1 MSFVAA
7 AVGAAAGLGAYGLG
21 ASGVT
26 AALIGTGV
34 MGALSS
40 SNAANTQASGQLA
53 AAGTQQN
60 MFNTINQQNQP
71 FIQAGYGSTNTL
83 QQLLGTAGTP
93 GTTVGN
99 TGLQQGYL
107 TSQFNPTQQQLNNYP
122 GYQFALQ
129 TGGQAIRNADTPGVG
144 ALSGAALKDLM
155 NFNVGTASN
164 YYNQYFNQY
173 QQQQNNIYNRLSGL
187 SSLGQNA
194 ATNVGNAGMQLG
206 TGIAGA
212 QAGAAASQAA
222 GQLGAAQSVSN
233 SLVPAMYLSSLANN
247 SGYTTLANGAVLPNN
262 QLGAYAPFM
271 QPASGGG
278 GS

>member
-107 TSQFNPTQQQLNNYP
+107 TSQFNPTQAQLNNYP

-222 GQLGAAQSVSN
+222 GQLGVAN
-233 SLVPAMYLSSLANN
+233 SLSSNMIPALYLQNAAATTNPAATAGMGTFNGIGVPSTGGLL
-247 SGYTTLANGAVLPNN
+247 YTGSA
-262 QLGAYAPFM
+262 
-271 QPASGGG
+271 GG
-278 GS
+278 